1 MLIKLILKDETSWR
15 FPCFTFTIKTTYR
28 IILQFELL
36 AVPPFIMKFI
46 IWVIT
51 YIQVMDIT
59 SLEVITISMVT
70 KSLEAIIIVHPTIV
84 KLVVTIML

>member
-1 MLIKLILKDETSWR
+1 
-15 FPCFTFTIKTTYR
+15 
-28 IILQFELL
+28 
-36 AVPPFIMKFI
+36 MKFI

-84 KLVVTIML
+84 KLVVTIMI